1 MRRSILC
8 TSKARLVAFT
18 VTAILVTLPSA
29 EAQDSADGQPLTL
42 SRAVELAQA
51 THPSVGIARA
61 GEGAASSA
69 VGQAKSRW
77 WPWLGTQA
85 SLGHYDK
92 PMLVAPLHG
101 LGPEVVQRIEF
112 EQTLLQGNVSLNWTL
127 YDGGARGA
135 RIRGAQAAH
144 AGAVAGLAATEM
156 GLTVQVT
163 VAYLQV
169 LSSRGVLDAQDDR
182 IGALV
187 AERERVEM
195 FLTEGQA
202 AEVELLR
209 VEANIAE
216 AEAQRV
222 AAATEL
228 DLTERGLARLIDLPV
243 KGARVARLTPV
254 GLSQASRLAERAQ
267 LVKLAVSNNPQLE
280 RARQNVATAEAQH
293 RLTKASWIPS
303 FDVVGSYQGFTSNAG
318 NYADLWN
325 VGIMLSYPLF
335 TGGDRSN
342 TVGRARAEL
351 EVTREETRLLELQT
365 ENDVDQALNLALETR
380 ALVESLS
387 RAVNL
392 QTEVA
397 RIERLSLDAGAGTQ
411 TDYLRAEADL
421 ARARSILVEAQHA
434 EIAAWVQLARVVGEL
449 TPEWLD
455 RNVESAR

>member
-1 MRRSILC
+1 MRRSNPK
-8 TSKARLVAFT
+8 TSIVGA
-18 VTAILVTLPSA
+18 VTLTCTLLLASMNSA
-29 EAQDSADGQPLTL
+29 TAQESADRGPLTL
-42 SRAVELAQA
+42 SRAVALAQE
-51 THPSVGIARA
+51 THPSVGLARA
-61 GEGAASSA
+61 GQDAASSA

-85 SLGHYDK
+85 SLGRYDK

-101 LGPEVVQRIEF
+101 FGPEEVEMIEF
-112 EQTLLQGNVSLNWTL
+112 EQTLLQGNVSLAWTL
-127 YDGGARGA
+127 YDGGARSA
-135 RIRGAQAAH
+135 RIRGAEAAH

-156 GLTVQVT
+156 GLTAQVT
-163 VAYLQV
+163 LAYLQV
-169 LSSRGVLDAQDDR
+169 LSARGVLAAQDER
-182 IGALV
+182 IDALV

-195 FLTEGQA
+195 FLQEGQA

-209 VEANIAE
+209 VEANLAGT
-216 AEAQRV
+216 EAQRV
-222 AAATEL
+222 AAVTDL
-228 DLTERGLARLIDLPV
+228 DLAERELARLIDLPV
-243 KGARVARLTPV
+243 EGARVARLTPV
-254 GLSQASRLAERAQ
+254 GLSQTGRLAERAQ
-267 LVKLAVSNNPQLE
+267 LVELAVANNPELE
-280 RARQNVATAEAQH
+280 RAHQNVAAAEAQH

-303 FDVVGSYQGFTSNAG
+303 FDVMGSYQGFTSSAG
-318 NYADLWN
+318 NYSGLWN
-325 VGIMLSYPLF
+325 VGIGLSYPLF

-342 TVGRARAEL
+342 TVGRASAE
-351 EVTREETRLLELQT
+351 VNATREEMRLLQLQT
-365 ENDVDQALNLALETR
+365 ENDVDQALNLALEMR

-387 RAVNL
+387 RAAQL

-455 RNVESAR
+455 RNVESTR

>member
-1 MRRSILC
+1 MALLS
-8 TSKARLVAFT
+8 VG
-18 VTAILVTLPSA
+18 PSA
-29 EAQDSADGQPLTL
+29 QAQDSADRQTLTL
-42 SRAVELAQA
+42 YQAVALAHE
-51 THPSVGIARA
+51 THPSVGEALA
-61 GEGAASSA
+61 SENAAASA

-77 WPWLGTQA
+77 WPFLGTQA
-85 SLGHYDK
+85 SLGRYDK
-92 PMLVAPLHG
+92 PMLVSPLHG
-101 LGPEVVQRIEF
+101 FTQEEVQRIEF
-112 EQTLLQGNVSLNWTL
+112 EQTLIQGALSLNWTL

-144 AGAVAGLAATEM
+144 AGAVAGLAATQM
-156 GLTVQVT
+156 GLTVQVS

-169 LSSRGVLDAQDDR
+169 LSARGVLDAQNQR
-182 IGALV
+182 IGALT

-195 FLTEGQA
+195 FLQEGQA

-228 DLTERGLARLIDLPV
+228 DLAERALARLIDLPV
-243 KGARVARLTPV
+243 EGARVARLTPV
-254 GLSQASRLAERAQ
+254 GLSQAARLAERAE
-267 LVKLAVSNNPQLE
+267 LVDLAVSNNPQLE
-280 RARQNVATAEAQH
+280 RARHSVAAAEAQH

-303 FDVVGSYQGFTSNAG
+303 FDVTGSYQAFTSNAG
-318 NYADLWN
+318 NYNDLWN

-342 TVGRARAEL
+342 TVSRARAEL
-351 EVTREETRLLELQT
+351 DATREEMRLLELQT
-365 ENDVDQALNLALETR
+365 ENDVDEALNLALETR

-387 RAVNL
+387 RAVQL

-434 EIAAWVQLARVVGEL
+434 EIAAWVQLARVIGEL